1 MKQCIFSSLIL
12 QVVIM
17 LKRERGMVWTHEV
30 PTTDSHRLSA
40 NHPKFH
46 QNSPRAV
53 YEWGMVITLTLDP
66 RRGQHRRGVKH
77 RVDVDPFKDL
87 VYS

>member
-1 MKQCIFSSLIL
+1 MPFPKILIIRPENQCFPVGKHWKMFPGYLL
-12 QVVIM
+12 CDQV
-17 LKRERGMVWTHEV
+17 T
-30 PTTDSHRLSA
+30 
-40 NHPKFH
+40 
-46 QNSPRAV
+46 
-53 YEWGMVITLTLDP
+53 MVITLTIDPDP